1 MKHFADYFSEEAII
15 DKLCVQRVKESIP
28 LHKQASYSRISR
40 NNHIRNDEVERQ
52 RDDFNGLFPQR
63 KLWPDYR
70 PLRNQRKSMSKQRIN
85 LASLTM
91 AVRKLMV
98 EAPAQS
104 WVERLRERASLIRFR
119 ALEDRDCIFRH
130 QNIVGQRKKPESS
143 EYRPITKYPTDD
155 NIIQKLTLHYLS
167 DQLDLFLSDSSHAY
181 RKFRNKSEPQIN
193 RDSALRRIAAFR
205 KAHRTLHVAEADIRN
220 FMDCVNHATA
230 SQALRS
236 LIMQAKMK
244 DPESYVDPR
253 AIQLYDTFLSSYS
266 FRRDVLGKATEELNK
281 KDKKGYFAW
290 PAEELAHMH
299 GDQDLDAIGI
309 PQGGALS
316 GFVVNVVLHEVDQA
330 VERISMPDGHEML
343 YERFCDDMLILSTDK
358 EVCHRA
364 MEAYLGAIKH
374 KKLLV
379 HEPVDVPHA
388 NDHESHFH
396 ILDLKSKNPYLWA
409 RHEDGGIPWIQFL
422 GYLIQYDGQFQ
433 IRPKSIDKQIQKM
446 NDEARKL
453 FDRIHPR
460 AKIPNQ
466 NPAGVSLKMKPH
478 DILMRFN
485 KKLVAMS
492 VGLRNR
498 KQPLPACSA
507 DIEPMCWA
515 YGYKYLWEVPY
526 DPNQLRA
533 LDRHRERVMMQI
545 YRRLEPFM
553 LSKKDR
559 AYADRVI
566 QKIRKHGFRY
576 SYYGQFATKAEANQ
590 SRSLSRVSPRDD
602 PKARFG
608 HVVSSI
614 FRWLCR
620 W

>member
-1 MKHFADYFSEEAII
+1 
-15 DKLCVQRVKESIP
+15 
-28 LHKQASYSRISR
+28 
-40 NNHIRNDEVERQ
+40 
-52 RDDFNGLFPQR
+52 
-63 KLWPDYR
+63 
-70 PLRNQRKSMSKQRIN
+70 
-85 LASLTM
+85 
-91 AVRKLMV
+91 
-98 EAPAQS
+98 
-104 WVERLRERASLIRFR
+104 
-119 ALEDRDCIFRH
+119 
-130 QNIVGQRKKPESS
+130 S

-155 NIIQKLTLHYLS
+155 NIIQKLTLRYLS
-167 DQLDLFLSDSSHAY
+167 DQLDSFFSDSSHAY
-181 RKFRNKSEPQIN
+181 RKFRNKSETQFN
-193 RDSALRRIAAFR
+193 RDSALRHIAAFK
-205 KAHRTLHVAEADIRN
+205 KAHRTLYVAEADIRN
-220 FMDCVNHATA
+220 FMDCVAHVTA

-244 DPESYVDPR
+244 DPGIDVDPR
-253 AIQLYDTFLSSYS
+253 AIQLYDAFLAGYS

-290 PAEELAHMH
+290 PAEELAKMH
-299 GDQDLDAIGI
+299 GEQDLDAIGI

-316 GFVVNVVLHEVDQA
+316 CFVVNVMLHEVDQA
-330 VERISMPDGHEML
+330 VEGIEIPDGHEML
-343 YERFCDDMLILSTDK
+343 YERFCDDMQILSTDK
-358 EVCHRA
+358 EVCHKA
-364 MEAYLGAIKH
+364 MEAYLSAIKH

-409 RHEDGGIPWIQFL
+409 RQEDGGIPWIQFL

-453 FDRIHPR
+453 FERIHP
-460 AKIPNQ
+460 
-466 NPAGVSLKMKPH
+466 AGVRLKMKPH
-478 DILMRFN
+478 EILVRFN

-492 VGLRNR
+492 VGLRNH

-515 YGYKYLWEVPY
+515 NGYKYLWEVPY

-553 LSKKDR
+553 LSKEDG
-559 AYADRVI
+559 AYADRMI

-576 SYYGQFATKAEANQ
+576 SYYGQFAKKTEADQ
-590 SRSLSRVSPRDD
+590 SPSLSNAPPRDD
-602 PKARFG
+602 PKARFR
-608 HVVSSI
+608 HVVSSM